1 MTSIS
6 IKIEDQL
13 KKQIEEKAAA
23 MKVPTNELILQAI
36 KDFLYFDQLNTLRD
50 RLEEKFKAKGYQNED
65 DIYNTIS

>member
-65 DIYNTIS
+65 DIYNVTS